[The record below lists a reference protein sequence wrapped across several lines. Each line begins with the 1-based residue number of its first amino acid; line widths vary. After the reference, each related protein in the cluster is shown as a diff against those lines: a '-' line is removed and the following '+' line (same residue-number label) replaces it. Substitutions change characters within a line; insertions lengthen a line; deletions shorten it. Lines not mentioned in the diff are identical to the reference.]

1 MADRS
6 IRILCGIAIAAAG
19 SGLMAVQADGQ
30 IRRQPPAEAKIPIQV
45 SLKIGG
51 EAFASSGPGKCTY
64 APKAS
69 IYNVVSELRSVALSA
84 GGHSTNLTWW
94 HPIDGAADMVNLSV
108 TSDSGSHNVSTVKGG
123 QVMGSGTVK
132 FEKSGSGGIFT
143 VDAKTA
149 RSVPIT
155 GTIKCDS
162 FAPHIAEG
170 G

>member
-1 MADRS
+1 MADRW
-6 IRILCGIAIAAAG
+6 IRILYRIAIAAAG
-19 SGLMAVQADGQ
+19 SGLMAVHAEGQ
-30 IRRQPPAEAKIPIQV
+30 IRRQPPAESKTSIQV

-51 EAFASSGPGKCTY
+51 EAFASSGQGKCTY

-69 IYNVVSELRSVALSA
+69 IYNVLSELRSVALSA
-84 GGHSTNLTWW
+84 GGRSTNLTWW
-94 HPIDGAADMVNLSV
+94 HPLDGAADMVNLSV

-123 QVMGSGTVK
+123 QAMGSGTVK

-143 VDAKTA
+143 IETKTA

-155 GTIKCDS
+155 GTIRCES